1 MTNPYP
7 VPWQA
12 KDDTYQQINGGIS
25 EDDWIGLWY
34 KHFTNNPKLA
44 FRDLFYLGYCG
55 KMKDAIS
62 PQIVRLRDIQ
72 KTQKRTHYTVHVFG
86 ASCSGKSSFIK
97 HFLNP

>member
-62 PQIVRLRDIQ
+62 PQTERHPANTKENSLYCPCLRRLLLR
-72 KTQKRTHYTVHVFG
+72 
-86 ASCSGKSSFIK
+86 
-97 HFLNP
+97 